1 MVANELGPLV
11 PLVGLGGGVG
21 KIRAG
26 EGEGDVV
33 CVQGEKMVHVYNTLT
48 ASLLH
53 TWYADTGT
61 KVLDVATNN
70 RNSDVV
76 ILVNRRE
83 IVLADRDKN
92 KMEDCN
98 KIRLEAD
105 ANEILSVGGTN
116 YVVFCNGAVEDL
128 QFITGRASSEQ
139 KEPLGGVLQEG
150 ETLLESRVESEASGQ
165 ISVSHLVRQD
175 HLLTSLTARLVLDI
189 NTGAHSLQEVVRREV
204 FSDVRE
210 LKCFILG
217 RKWSVILVT
226 SGDSLQVFNT
236 QTGSLE
242 DLAKVPAGS
251 KHLAITDITGS
262 DQIAVMGTL
271 TEGGFLHTFSRAFSC
286 VTASCNMKTTAHT
299 GRGLYHLQDKLLVAV
314 TNRVMTVSP
323 AAASLETLLGRMSQ
337 PDQKVAASLSEQV
350 LNMPD
355 MSEHLI
361 IDCLHLLLESEAD
374 LDWRLGVLGSLV
386 KRDVTESVMNQ
397 LVREKISLEQAVKLL
412 ELLELL
418 LKQGDWE
425 TEERAVVWIN
435 MVVTSH
441 YLQIV
446 LSQNTQLDAV
456 RTSLLET
463 VNRLKA
469 KVKVLTECRAVLHNL
484 LNTKA
489 PPVQISN
496 QIYSI
501 EVLQI

>member
-21 KIRAG
+21 RIRAG
-26 EGEGDVV
+26 EVEGHVV
-33 CVQGEKMVHVYNTLT
+33 CVQGEKMVHIYNTVT
-48 ASLLH
+48 ASLQH
-53 TWYADTGT
+53 TWYADSGS
-61 KVLDVATNN
+61 KVQDVATNK
-70 RNSDVV
+70 NSDVV
-76 ILVNRRE
+76 ILVNRRD

-92 KMEDCN
+92 KMEDCD
-98 KIRLEAD
+98 KIRLEAE

-128 QFITGRASSEQ
+128 QFLSGRTRAEQ
-139 KEPLGGVLQEG
+139 TLSGVLQEG
-150 ETLLESRVESEASGQ
+150 EILLESRVKSEASSH

-175 HLLTSLTARLVLDI
+175 HTLTSLTARLVLDI
-189 NTGAHSLQEVVRREV
+189 TTGAHSLEEVVRRKV
-204 FSDVRE
+204 FSDIRQ
-210 LKCFILG
+210 LKCFILDS
-217 RKWSVILVT
+217 KSSVTMVT
-226 SGDSLQVFNT
+226 SGDTLKVFNT
-236 QTGSLE
+236 KTGNLE
-242 DLAKVPAGS
+242 DLANVPAGS
-251 KHLAITDITGS
+251 KHLAITDIAGS

-271 TEGGFLHTFSRAFSC
+271 SEGGFLHTFSRAFNC
-286 VTASCNMKTTAHT
+286 VIASCNMKTTAHT

-314 TNRVMTVSP
+314 TNRVMTISP

-337 PDQKVAASLSEQV
+337 PEQAVTASLTEEV
-350 LNMPD
+350 LARPD
-355 MSEHLI
+355 LPESLV
-361 IDCLHLLLESEAD
+361 IDCLLLLLESQAD
-374 LDWRLGVLGSLV
+374 MDWRLEVLSSLV
-386 KRDVTESVMNQ
+386 KRDVTDSIMNQ
-397 LVREKISLEQAVKLL
+397 LVREKINLEQAIKLL

-418 LKQGDWE
+418 LKQGDCE
-425 TEERAVVWIN
+425 TEEKAVEWIN
-435 MVVTSH
+435 MVVTCH

-456 RTSLLET
+456 RTNLLET
-463 VNRLKA
+463 VNRVKA